1 MRSYNAHDY
10 SMHKETF
17 SWKTTQKEQVEII
30 AHSTVSLTL
39 SGQVI
44 TPKGD
49 LRSQILYIGTT
60 IDLKGI
66 FTNFTSLSITST
78 SPTKKFGLYLKTSSR
93 QLQEPHNPADKA
105 YVSTLP
111 EAEET
116 QLQKLTRA
124 VMGYESKFKQHQTG
138 FPMEP
143 EDFPFNMHEMDED
156 EPDVFEDDP
165 QPPQE
170 AHTPDA
176 SDPAVQPQGIPQPV
190 PEAQPSPPAN
200 QPQSSS
206 KGEKTDA

>member
-17 SWKTTQKEQVEII
+17 SWKTTPKEQIEII

-93 QLQEPHNPADKA
+93 QLEEPHNPHDKA
-105 YVSTLP
+105 YISTLP
-111 EAEET
+111 EPKET
-116 QLQKLTRA
+116 QVQRLTRIVTGQEKPFPA
-124 VMGYESKFKQHQTG
+124 QHGYS
-138 FPMEP
+138 MEP
-143 EDFPFNMHEMDED
+143 EDMPFNLHEMDDD
-156 EPDVFEDDP
+156 EADWFEDDP
-165 QPPQE
+165 LPPQD
-170 AHTPDA
+170 AHTPNA
-176 SDPAVQPQGIPQPV
+176 SDPAVQPQGTKQPV
-190 PEAQPSPPAN
+190 PEAQPSPPVE
-200 QPQSSS
+200 QPEADTSGQ
-206 KGEKTDA
+206 KTT